1 MTERL
6 VLEVTPDERRQL
18 KTLAAFSGMTM
29 KGFILSKTLGLKT
42 SRQTQSGTAQDETD
56 RIQSSKTMTKRLATA
71 MVEKPS
77 KRRSFNTIA
86 EVRHALGIRK

>member
-6 VLEVTPDERRQL
+6 VLEVTTEERRQL

-29 KGFILSKTLGLKT
+29 KRFILSKTLGLETKP
-42 SRQTQSGTAQDETD
+42 TAKKRAVKDETA
-56 RIQSSKTMTKRLATA
+56 RIRSSKAMTRRLEAAVAEKSTKRKA
-71 MVEKPS
+71 
-77 KRRSFNTIA
+77 FNSLD